1 MSPRDQD
8 SICTCVIESLK
19 RLLPPQELTVLASLE
34 RGFNVPGSFSCHSKT
49 CHQDISGLRD
59 VACQSP
65 HPHLHP
71 TPPPPCCHSAV
82 CQEVPATESRVCVH
96 PHSSHLGR
104 ALCDFGRLEKCS
116 LNTCVSW
123 GLQALPLLNQNWTPS
138 PTSLWGFG
146 SEDRGHDVNPVLKS
160 VPQRPL
166 KTWCGAPGPL
176 LSPAQLGSG
185 QLCSDN

>member
-1 MSPRDQD
+1 MFLALLAVTAKPVTR
-8 SICTCVIESLK
+8 TSLASGMWPVS
-19 RLLPPQELTVLASLE
+19 LLIPTAPPPQ
-34 RGFNVPGSFSCHSKT
+34 P
-49 CHQDISGLRD
+49 
-59 VACQSP
+59 P
-65 HPHLHP
+65 
-71 TPPPPCCHSAV
+71 PPPPCCHSAV

>member
-19 RLLPPQELTVLASLE
+19 RLLLPQELTVLASLE
-34 RGFNVPGSFSCHSKT
+34 RGFNVPGPFSCHSKT

-71 TPPPPCCHSAV
+71 SSPPPA
-82 CQEVPATESRVCVH
+82 ATVQCVRKSLQLNHVCVFTLTLH
-96 PHSSHLGR
+96 IWGR

-123 GLQALPLLNQNWTPS
+123 GLQALPLLNQNWTPNS
-138 PTSLWGFG
+138 TSLG
-146 SEDRGHDVNPVLKS
+146 DLVLK
-160 VPQRPL
+160 
-166 KTWCGAPGPL
+166 AE
-176 LSPAQLGSG
+176 AMM
-185 QLCSDN
+185 